1 MFGKKNDSAEKLE
14 TIIGP
19 ETIFQ
24 GTIRTKGSIRVDG
37 KLEGAILEASG
48 VIVGISGQ
56 VQGDITAKNIIVGG
70 KITGNATATHS
81 IEIQSKSQVLGDIHT
96 GVLSISEGALFEGHC
111 VMAAEQSKVIEM
123 DLPARR

>member
-1 MFGKKNDSAEKLE
+1 KNISPRKKM
-14 TIIGP
+14 I
-19 ETIFQ
+19 
-24 GTIRTKGSIRVDG
+24 
-37 KLEGAILEASG
+37 
-48 VIVGISGQ
+48 
-56 VQGDITAKNIIVGG
+56 DITEEKRQIAKFLIGG